1 MRAAVCDKRT
11 VRRFIVALEVMQTLL
26 MAETQNLPAPTT
38 HHEGGESGA
47 DPWFVCSRAAP
58 QENY

>member
-26 MAETQNLPAPTT
+26 MAETQNLHAPTT
-38 HHEGGESGA
+38 HEGGESGA